1 MTFVIACRREIR
13 SRLQLT
19 SLCGQKTIWIAFVD
33 GGCLIGTFSTMDP
46 RTCRTPDE
54 VLSEVNHQLGEVPG
68 LTSEFL
74 EVLSSVGV
82 LR

>member
-19 SLCGQKTIWIAFVD
+19 SSCGQKTIWIAFVD
-33 GGCLIGTFSTMDP
+33 GGCLIGTFSTLEP
-46 RTCRTPDE
+46 RACRTANEALTE
-54 VLSEVNHQLGEVPG
+54 VQRQVGEVPG
-68 LTSEFL
+68 LTTEFL